1 MAMALLFFLLLGLSL
16 AEEDKQACHLL
27 QTASEFRGKG
37 KSAPKLSKLVDPV
50 GKSTGVCL
58 PSLSDQDRA
67 RPLKDV
73 LADYGEDG
81 WCIFGSASGCFS
93 QCAVSRRTRD
103 VNSFIKQFEGF
114 YAEILNV
121 KNATPF
127 TFKLPDE
134 TTLTVRD
141 HVYPLDDLYCY
152 ANGWYNPPIPR
163 ESLVNNFTLLEEVSG
178 RSCEELS
185 KTVPGFESLAWKSM
199 EQESEVDRVQLE
211 DMMKTGD
218 SAAVSDKLVKNML
231 VHSAVKCLLRGGFRG
246 AVCDIANC
254 AARGCIDESEAPH
267 YTVRYTQRG
276 ECKKL
281 TK

>member
-1 MAMALLFFLLLGLSL
+1 MKHPICSIGIRRYSTRCSTVSFL
-16 AEEDKQACHLL
+16 H
-27 QTASEFRGKG
+27 
-37 KSAPKLSKLVDPV
+37 
-50 GKSTGVCL
+50 
-58 PSLSDQDRA
+58 
-67 RPLKDV
+67 
-73 LADYGEDG
+73 
-81 WCIFGSASGCFS
+81 
-93 QCAVSRRTRD
+93 SR
-103 VNSFIKQFEGF
+103 FEGF

-231 VHSAVKCLLRGGFRG
+231 VHSAVKCLLRGEKGIFFCRRG
-246 AVCDIANC
+246 VTYNLFWHKY
-254 AARGCIDESEAPH
+254 EA
-267 YTVRYTQRG
+267 
-276 ECKKL
+276 L
-281 TK
+281 